1 MKFREV
7 INEKRN
13 SSNAKILREKLV
25 AEFLNFNTQR
35 NRQPTFEETQ
45 TLLDIY
51 DITLTKHYYQNATA
65 QSTIILKELK
75 NSLVWKMEGEDES
88 IMIESIIK
96 QTGVNKNNFHPAD
109 IWGFTPE
116 GLSNLISF
124 EYNYRDTPSIL
135 MRRLTSAFFDENLK
149 SQDIIG
155 ISLKE
160 NINPTLKKFDYE
172 NLMLPPDDGFTL
184 KPKVSFKS
192 SPKIFGSK
200 KVNKVTAMVSFKV
213 SETKYKFWPV
223 ININHTAKD
232 LSIILKGGGGVGSQA
247 TGTFD
252 LLANMEHINLTKVP
266 LYGNNS
272 KAPSVMKVPEP
283 SERVWNEVINRLRKS
298 SGLLIDDSI
307 VNLGY
312 DEFIEEGVFNV
323 PAWKRA
329 IVMIS
334 FVTMALENWESFS
347 KASYI
352 TSMRVGSHYASYW
365 RVS

>member
-1 MKFREV
+1 MDLMINMINMKS
-7 INEKRN
+7 INMIDGMSLDEMLEIAKWDG
-13 SSNAKILREKLV
+13 SN
-25 AEFLNFNTQR
+25 
-35 NRQPTFEETQ
+35 
-45 TLLDIY
+45 
-51 DITLTKHYYQNATA
+51 
-65 QSTIILKELK
+65 
-75 NSLVWKMEGEDES
+75 
-88 IMIESIIK
+88 
-96 QTGVNKNNFHPAD
+96 
-109 IWGFTPE
+109 
-116 GLSNLISF
+116 
-124 EYNYRDTPSIL
+124 
-135 MRRLTSAFFDENLK
+135 
-149 SQDIIG
+149 
-155 ISLKE
+155 
-160 NINPTLKKFDYE
+160 
-172 NLMLPPDDGFTL
+172 
-184 KPKVSFKS
+184 VS
-192 SPKIFGSK
+192 
-200 KVNKVTAMVSFKV
+200 VTAEDKSFKV